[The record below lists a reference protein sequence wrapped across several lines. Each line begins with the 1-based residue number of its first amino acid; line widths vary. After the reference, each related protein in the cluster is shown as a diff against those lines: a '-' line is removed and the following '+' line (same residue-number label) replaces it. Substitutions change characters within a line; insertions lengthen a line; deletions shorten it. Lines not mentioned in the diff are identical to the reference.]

1 MEIDEDED
9 RKGEDRGLE
18 SSEVEDMH
26 LASADHCKLQLCH
39 TLSTLCHMFDILNCT
54 GKIPFLKFAHFA
66 RRPLSLLFLFGKK
79 LKRGQ
84 VHFQDCG
91 RISSAKDFHL
101 HSY

>member
-1 MEIDEDED
+1 MEIDEDDD

-66 RRPLSLLFLFGKK
+66 RRPLFLLFLFGKK

-101 HSY
+101 HS